1 MNSLLKNL
9 FISFIGIFLLIS
21 ILLLVI
27 LWNFSN
33 NIPDYKFL
41 KNYKPPVSSKV
52 YAGDGNLVADFSK
65 EKRIFVPY
73 RSIPKN
79 VINAFLS
86 AEDKNFFSHPG
97 VDAKGVLRA
106 TINNFKNIMTSKRLE
121 GASTITQQVAKNF
134 LLTNEV
140 SLNRKLKEA
149 ILAFRIE
156 RALTKERIL
165 ELYLNQIYLGSGAY
179 GVAAASLE
187 YFDKSIKELDYAEAA
202 LLALDDAGLDIGNME
217 AFYCGNLGQANAMV
231 GQRILQEI
239 GQTGI
244 PVVNCSNACATGA
257 TAFREAW
264 TSIKAGLYDVV
275 LAVGVEQMGTGLLGG
290 AGGGVG
296 IPKEGLLGSG
306 TMPAVFAE
314 AGMEHARQYG
324 TTFEQFAKISVKN
337 HHHSTMNPKA
347 RYQIETPLDEV
358 MNAEMISYPNTKLMC
373 SVNVDGA
380 AAAVLVSEKK
390 AKELGMQR
398 AVRIK
403 ASVMTS
409 DPYQERDLVM
419 PDVNSCT
426 RKAAAEA
433 YEMAG
438 LNSED
443 IDLVELHDC
452 FATAEMLHYE
462 NLGLC
467 GDGEAGRLI
476 DEGEVELGGRIPV
489 NVSGGLLSKGHPLG
503 ATGIANIY
511 EVCTHLRG
519 EAGARQVENAK
530 IGMTHVIG
538 LGSACGIHILEKV

>member
-1 MNSLLKNL
+1 MS
-9 FISFIGIFLLIS
+9 
-21 ILLLVI
+21 
-27 LWNFSN
+27 
-33 NIPDYKFL
+33 D
-41 KNYKPPVSSKV
+41 V
-52 YAGDGNLVADFSK
+52 YVL
-65 EKRIFVPY
+65 
-73 RSIPKN
+73 
-79 VINAFLS
+79 
-86 AEDKNFFSHPG
+86 G
-97 VDAKGVLRA
+97 VDMIKFGRFPDRTVPD
-106 TINNFKNIMTSKRLE
+106 
-121 GASTITQQVAKNF
+121 
-134 LLTNEV
+134 
-140 SLNRKLKEA
+140 
-149 ILAFRIE
+149 
-156 RALTKERIL
+156 
-165 ELYLNQIYLGSGAY
+165 LG
-179 GVAAASLE
+179 
-187 YFDKSIKELDYAEAA
+187 AEAA
-202 LLALDDAGLDIGNME
+202 LLALDDAGLNIGNME

-290 AGGGVG
+290 SGSRSG

-426 RKAAAEA
+426 RKAASEA

-438 LNSED
+438 LDSSD
-443 IDLVELHDC
+443 VDLVELHDC

-519 EAGARQVENAK
+519 EAGDRQVKDAK

>member
-1 MNSLLKNL
+1 MS
-9 FISFIGIFLLIS
+9 
-21 ILLLVI
+21 
-27 LWNFSN
+27 
-33 NIPDYKFL
+33 D
-41 KNYKPPVSSKV
+41 V
-52 YAGDGNLVADFSK
+52 YVL
-65 EKRIFVPY
+65 
-73 RSIPKN
+73 
-79 VINAFLS
+79 
-86 AEDKNFFSHPG
+86 G
-97 VDAKGVLRA
+97 VDMIKFGR
-106 TINNFKNIMTSKRLE
+106 FP
-121 GASTITQQVAKNF
+121 
-134 LLTNEV
+134 
-140 SLNRKLKEA
+140 
-149 ILAFRIE
+149 E
-156 RALTKERIL
+156 RTVPD
-165 ELYLNQIYLGSGAY
+165 LG
-179 GVAAASLE
+179 
-187 YFDKSIKELDYAEAA
+187 AEAA
-202 LLALDDAGLDIGNME
+202 LLALDDARLTIDNME

-290 AGGGVG
+290 AGGGKG

-390 AKELGMQR
+390 AKELGMSR
-398 AVRIK
+398 AVRVK
-403 ASVMTS
+403 ASVLTS

-426 RKAAAEA
+426 RKAAKEA

-438 LNSED
+438 LGSED

-467 GDGEAGRLI
+467 EDGEAGRLI

-519 EAGARQVENAK
+519 EAGERQVEGAK
-530 IGMTHVIG
+530 VGLTHVIG
-538 LGSACGIHILEKV
+538 LGSACGIHILEKA

>member
-1 MNSLLKNL
+1 MS
-9 FISFIGIFLLIS
+9 
-21 ILLLVI
+21 
-27 LWNFSN
+27 
-33 NIPDYKFL
+33 D
-41 KNYKPPVSSKV
+41 V
-52 YAGDGNLVADFSK
+52 YVL
-65 EKRIFVPY
+65 
-73 RSIPKN
+73 
-79 VINAFLS
+79 
-86 AEDKNFFSHPG
+86 G
-97 VDAKGVLRA
+97 VDMIKFGR
-106 TINNFKNIMTSKRLE
+106 FP
-121 GASTITQQVAKNF
+121 
-134 LLTNEV
+134 
-140 SLNRKLKEA
+140 
-149 ILAFRIE
+149 E
-156 RALTKERIL
+156 RTVPD
-165 ELYLNQIYLGSGAY
+165 LG
-179 GVAAASLE
+179 
-187 YFDKSIKELDYAEAA
+187 AEAA
-202 LLALDDAGLDIGNME
+202 LLALDDAGLTIDNME

-290 AGGGVG
+290 AGGGKG

-390 AKELGMQR
+390 AKELGMTR
-398 AVRIK
+398 AVRVK
-403 ASVMTS
+403 ASVLTS

-426 RKAAAEA
+426 RKAAKEA

-438 LNSED
+438 LGSED

-467 GDGEAGRLI
+467 EDGEAGRLI

-519 EAGARQVENAK
+519 EAGERQVEGAK
-530 IGMTHVIG
+530 VGLTHVIG
-538 LGSACGIHILEKV
+538 LGSACGIHILEKA